1 MGKRLKSYVLIAL
14 VIGAFY
20 FLLSHH
26 IIFSSFRDFDLLKKE
41 ELTMKYTFY
50 SLRSNPPIE
59 ILKIDIL
66 RDAGIENILLEKGI
80 ITEERLDQ
88 LLEMIDTRKAKEEGS
103 SE

>member
-14 VIGAFY
+14 GIGAFY

-50 SLRSNPPIE
+50 SLRSTPIE
-59 ILKIDIL
+59 EILENDTLI
-66 RDAGIENILLEKGI
+66 DAGIEDILLKRGLV
-80 ITEERLDQ
+80 TEERLDQ
-88 LLEMIDTRKAKEEGS
+88 LLERIDARRAQRES
-103 SE
+103 PSE